1 MKNHSEKK
9 FKKQNKNGMH
19 LNSENSQLGWRLMK
33 KRPVYISCNQFGSRY
48 IYTRPPL
55 MDIRSKLLIPHKE

>member
-1 MKNHSEKK
+1 MHS
-9 FKKQNKNGMH
+9 
-19 LNSENSQLGWRLMK
+19 NSENSQLGWRLMK